1 MPAYVKDI
9 PYQPVSEIDFSSAK
23 QKHSR
28 LSDEEPKNVK
38 KMSARVEEPPAE
50 VQKDFYKALSS

>member
-1 MPAYVKDI
+1 MPGYVKDI
-9 PYQPVSEIDFSSAK
+9 PYQPVSEIYFSSAK

-38 KMSARVEEPPAE
+38 KNES
-50 VQKDFYKALSS
+50 